1 MDEAKKIAGPA
12 LLRDRPAR
20 NALLGFL
27 LTGLMMG
34 ALGSLTVSWR
44 YQLDKDPRS
53 IGIHF
58 FAFDAALLLV
68 GLSMHTFAKR
78 VSLRALCLSSCFL
91 AALAFAGLT
100 VAAPPVAVIW
110 RIAGVGVMGAA
121 TGGLGISLLRF
132 VRPYYDQNAAV
143 TLNLCGAAFG
153 IGCLLVTMVGAIA
166 YPFGP
171 IQWEPA
177 ILAILCIIALLFLRS
192 IPFSGP
198 QQAQSASNRNA
209 HVARDFKSL
218 TAILFSLLLFFQ
230 FGNEWALA
238 GWLPLFLVRRLGVS
252 PAVAIYILG
261 LFFLS
266 LVAGRL
272 ASPLLRRRVT
282 HRKLLFTSVLVA
294 MLGYLLLS
302 LTNSAIGAALAA
314 ILTGLAFAP
323 VYALVAEKI
332 GRRFDYEPGFFNG
345 IFSLAIAGGMLIPA
359 LLGFVAYYFGME
371 YVLVIPAFGSAAV
384 LALMLSIVLAAKL
397 LSGDD
402 EVFPPAQPAL
412 EPPKVMATGAGKNR

>member
-1 MDEAKKIAGPA
+1 MDEAKKIAGSA

-68 GLSMHTFAKR
+68 GLSMHTFAR
-78 VSLRALCLSSCFL
+78 RISLRALCLVSCFL
-91 AALAFAGLT
+91 AAAAFSGLT
-100 VAAPPVAVIW
+100 VAAPPVGVIL
-110 RIAGVGVMGAA
+110 RISGVGVLGAA
-121 TGGLGISLLRF
+121 AGGLAISLLRF
-132 VRPYYDQNAAV
+132 VRPYYERNAAA

-153 IGCLLVTMVGAIA
+153 IGSLLVTVIGGIA

-171 IQWEPA
+171 IQWEPP
-177 ILAILCIIALLFLRS
+177 ILAALCVIALFFLRS
-192 IPFSGP
+192 IPFTREQRTESM
-198 QQAQSASNRNA
+198 AARNA
-209 HVARDFKSL
+209 HVGHDFKSV

-238 GWLPLFLVRRLGVS
+238 GWLPLFLVRRLGMS
-252 PAVAIYILG
+252 PAVAIYTLA

-272 ASPLLRRRVT
+272 ASQLLRRRVT

-302 LTNSAIGAALAA
+302 LTNSALGAALAA

-359 LLGFVAYYFGME
+359 MLGFVAYYFGME

-384 LALMLSIVLAAKL
+384 LTLMLLIMLAAKL
-397 LSGDD
+397 LSGD
-402 EVFPPAQPAL
+402 EEMPPSAQPVT